1 MTYFCKVNQQNLL
14 YFIKLCRPV
23 NLLIIGLTMYL
34 MHYKVVGL
42 IPEKLSNDLVNIAF
56 PIHAVDFFLLVFST
70 ILIAGAGYIINDYFD
85 IRIDRINKPEKVI
98 VGKYIKKRVAM
109 LTHTFMNLIAVL
121 IGLYLSFKY
130 HTILPIAFH
139 IVTTTLLW
147 WYSVQLKKKF
157 LSGNLVIAVLSGMV
171 PLLVGWLEIP
181 ALEEESGMQKF
192 PPQIIIY
199 SWLLILGFSIMAAT
213 TTLIREII
221 KDMADIKGDES
232 QSCKTIPIVLGI
244 EKTKYI
250 VIVLLIASVTGI
262 LAVQFIHFPD
272 MMNSFYTITF
282 VCMPLAAAAVI
293 THYSKTRERF
303 ILAGNFIKISMLAA
317 ILFTFLIHA

>member
-1 MTYFCKVNQQNLL
+1 
-14 YFIKLCRPV
+14 
-23 NLLIIGLTMYL
+23 MYL
-34 MHYKVVGL
+34 MHFKVVGL
-42 IPEKLSNDLVNIAF
+42 IPSKLSTDLLNVDFLIH
-56 PIHAVDFFLLVFST
+56 PIDFFLLVFST
-70 ILIAGAGYIINDYFD
+70 LLIAGAGYIINDYFD

-98 VGKYIKKRVAM
+98 VGKYIKKRVPM

-130 HTILPIAFH
+130 HSVLPVAFH

-157 LSGNLVIAVLSGMV
+157 LSGNLVIAILSGMV

-181 ALEEESGMQKF
+181 ALEEDLGMQKF
-192 PPQIIIY
+192 PPHIIVY
-199 SWLLILGFSIMAAT
+199 SWFLILGFSLLAAS

-232 QSCKTIPIVLGI
+232 QKCKTMPIVLGI

-262 LAVQFIHFPD
+262 LAVQIIHFPS
-272 MMNSFYTITF
+272 MINLFYTISF
-282 VCMPLAAAAVI
+282 ICLPLAISAVM
-293 THYSKTRERF
+293 THYSKSRERF
-303 ILAGNFIKISMLAA
+303 ILAGNFIKISMFAA
-317 ILFTFLIHA
+317 ILFTFLIDA